1 MNSRTSLKDSLRALW
16 QVLSYGHYVVP
27 ACFAVMFLLY
37 GAILNTFTVFV
48 DPLVE
53 ALDTT
58 RGKISIAMMIG
69 AFGMG
74 AAAPV
79 AGILMDRIGVK
90 RIMIAGTLMI
100 GFGILIASRVTAL
113 WQMYIIY
120 AFVGIGLA
128 SATVIACS
136 LIVSNWFVSRRGT
149 AMGIMAMGTST
160 GGMAMTPVANWII
173 QHHGWRTAYVFSG
186 TTILLVGLPIIIFL
200 LRCRPSDA
208 AMEPFVDPTL
218 PPDDVD
224 ISWGLSAK
232 EAFSAKA
239 FWQIAALMFIIGL
252 VTSGLGIHV
261 VPCIKDFGHSPD
273 NSALVWTITL
283 FVMTIS
289 KFLFGPIADRWG
301 EKQAMA
307 FACALMA
314 ASILF
319 LSLATRYEIALL
331 FGILYGFGVGAP
343 LTVNP
348 LLVTRAL
355 GLRHFGALYG
365 ILNLISIIGAAF
377 GPVILGLVV
386 YDNFESYLPGLYAFI
401 VLMVV
406 SAAIAYFVS
415 YAARENQAAIQA
427 QTADAVE

>member
-1 MNSRTSLKDSLRALW
+1 
-16 QVLSYGHYVVP
+16 
-27 ACFAVMFLLY
+27 MFLLY

-58 RGKISIAMMIG
+58 RGQISIAMMVG

-74 AAAPV
+74 IAAPV

-90 RIMIAGTLMI
+90 RVMVAGTLMI
-100 GFGILIASRVTAL
+100 GLGILIASRVTAL
-113 WQMYIIY
+113 WHMYVIY
-120 AFVGIGLA
+120 AFIGIGLA
-128 SATVIACS
+128 AATVIACS
-136 LIVSNWFVSRRGT
+136 LIVSNWFVSHRGT

-160 GGMAMTPVANWII
+160 GGMVMTPVANWII
-173 QHHGWRTAYVFSG
+173 QNHGWRSAYVFSG
-186 TTILLVGLPIIIFL
+186 TMILFVGLPLIVL
-200 LRCRPSDA
+200 MLRPRPSEA
-208 AMEPFVDPTL
+208 GMEPFVDPNL
-218 PPDDVD
+218 PAED
-224 ISWGLSAK
+224 IDTSWGLTAK

-261 VPCIKDFGHSPD
+261 VPCVKDFGHSPD
-273 NSALVWTITL
+273 KSAFVWTITL

-307 FACALMA
+307 FACGLMA

-319 LSLATRYEIALL
+319 LSFATRYEVAVL
-331 FGILYGFGVGAP
+331 FAVLYGFGVGAP

-348 LLVTRAL
+348 LLVGKAL
-355 GLRHFGALYG
+355 GVRHFGALYG
-365 ILNLISIIGAAF
+365 ILNLISILGAAF
-377 GPVILGLVV
+377 GPVVLGLVIF
-386 YDNFESYLPGLYAFI
+386 DTLGTYLPGLYAF
-401 VLMVV
+401 VALMAL
-406 SAAIAYFVS
+406 SAAVAYFVS
-415 YAARENQAAIQA
+415 YAARENQGSIQT